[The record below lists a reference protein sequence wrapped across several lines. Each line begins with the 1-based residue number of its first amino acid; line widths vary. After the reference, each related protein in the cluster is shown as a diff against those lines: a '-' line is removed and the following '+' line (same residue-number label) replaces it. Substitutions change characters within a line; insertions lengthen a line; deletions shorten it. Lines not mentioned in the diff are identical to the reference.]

1 MIDVVAVSNARCPA
15 CDGLGC
21 RDRNQWR
28 QCCVQLLGKGCGEIQ
43 RQSWLNFEEYVVGA
57 ARLSIRFPAPAHK
70 LARELHIGRSQ
81 LTPYLESCCI
91 RNIFSSRLHSGAA
104 ALVRTVIGAKRIA
117 RKLPRNKRA
126 SIPANLRNASTILN
140 WQPLMAG

>member
-1 MIDVVAVSNARCPA
+1 
-15 CDGLGC
+15 
-21 RDRNQWR
+21 
-28 QCCVQLLGKGCGEIQ
+28 
-43 RQSWLNFEEYVVGA
+43 
-57 ARLSIRFPAPAHK
+57 
-70 LARELHIGRSQ
+70 
-81 LTPYLESCCI
+81 

-140 WQPLMAG
+140 WQPLMAGISERGLAGHIHFSDHAHIQPLHEFSERPRASARELPGMQQY